1 MAQTGTA
8 NFPIPND
15 TGSNFRADVNE
26 NLTDLYST
34 SSGSSAPPGAI
45 DNQMW
50 VDTSTNPDTLKIKQG
65 SSWISLG
72 TIETNLGLSP
82 ANSPTFSGNLN
93 LSAGSASS
101 LPLRV
106 VGDTDTGLFFA
117 TNTVNIHA
125 GGTTAHEFTA
135 SASSPKV
142 QVQAT
147 NASASSPSYSFASD
161 TNTGLFRSAADKIG
175 VSTGGTERATFDSNG
190 LTIKE
195 QKGIVLADTD
205 SSHHVTIKPPGTI
218 SSNYALTLPADD
230 GANNDVLKS
239 DGSGNLTWATV
250 QSLQGQEFLKYQST
264 TNTTPLSLSR
274 DTWTDTGLAI
284 SNYTPQSSS
293 SKIILTA
300 YLNLFGKPNADSAN
314 GSSGKGDIR
323 IVEGSSNII
332 GEIQHLHFGQSTN
345 FTYHHYVAQ
354 KQWQFTF
361 HVEYTNSNTS
371 QKSFKVQLY
380 EENGIIE
387 LNNGMES
394 DGMSYLTLMEVK

>member
-1 MAQTGTA
+1 
-8 NFPIPND
+8 
-15 TGSNFRADVNE
+15 
-26 NLTDLYST
+26 
-34 SSGSSAPPGAI
+34 
-45 DNQMW
+45 
-50 VDTSTNPDTLKIKQG
+50 
-65 SSWISLG
+65 
-72 TIETNLGLSP
+72 
-82 ANSPTFSGNLN
+82 N

-218 SSNYALTLPADD
+218 SSNYALTLPTDD

-264 TNTTPLSLSR
+264 TNTTPLSLS
-274 DTWTDTGLAI
+274 
-284 SNYTPQSSS
+284 
-293 SKIILTA
+293 
-300 YLNLFGKPNADSAN
+300 
-314 GSSGKGDIR
+314 
-323 IVEGSSNII
+323 
-332 GEIQHLHFGQSTN
+332 
-345 FTYHHYVAQ
+345 
-354 KQWQFTF
+354 
-361 HVEYTNSNTS
+361 
-371 QKSFKVQLY
+371 
-380 EENGIIE
+380 
-387 LNNGMES
+387 
-394 DGMSYLTLMEVK
+394 